1 MSIKVGIN
9 GFGRIGRLALRA
21 AFDWNELEFV
31 LVNDVAGDATTLAHL
46 LEFDSVQGRW
56 HHEVTSDGSNMLI
69 NGQAIATTNERDIDA
84 VDWSGCDVVIEA
96 TGVHRKG
103 SFLNKYLAQGVK
115 RVVVSAP
122 VKEEGIANIVVGV
135 NDEIFD
141 PVLHKIVTAA
151 SCTTNCIAPVVK
163 VINEKLGIEQSSF
176 TTIHD
181 LTNTQTILDAPH
193 KDLRR
198 ARACGMSLIPTT
210 TGSAKAI
217 VEIFPELKDKIN
229 GQAVRVPLANASLT
243 DIIFDVKQDTTA
255 EEVNAL
261 LEEASK
267 NELKGILGFEARPL
281 VSVDYRGDQRS
292 TIVDGLSTMVVGSRM
307 VKIYAWY
314 DNEMG
319 YATRTAE
326 LVRKVGLA
334 DVHPTWELEILEGK
348 SALVLMPCPG
358 TKGVELTSS
367 LEQLKDQ
374 GVEAVVTALS
384 VAEMEKAGVADLPKI
399 TQQLGMQWFNLPIE
413 DDCAPDAPFVALWK
427 TASPELHKIIQSG
440 GKLAMHCMGGS
451 GRTGILAAHL
461 LLELDWDL
469 DNIKS
474 EVKALRPGAF
484 TKQPQID
491 YINQVVAK

>member
-21 AFDWNELEFV
+21 SFDWPEIEFV
-31 LVNDVAGDATTLAHL
+31 QINDVAGDAATLAHL

-56 HHEVTSDGSNMLI
+56 HHEVKSESNAIVI
-69 NGQAIATTNERDIDA
+69 NGKTIATSQEKAIDA

-96 TGVHRKG
+96 TGKHRK
-103 SFLNKYLAQGVK
+103 SEYLNLYLAQGVK

-122 VKEEGIANIVVGV
+122 VKEDGIANIVVGV
-135 NDEIFD
+135 NDHIFN
-141 PVLHKIVTAA
+141 PEKHQIVTAA

-163 VINEKLGIEQSSF
+163 VIHEKLGIEQSSF

-217 VEIFPELKDKIN
+217 IEIFPELKGKID
-229 GQAVRVPLANASLT
+229 GHAVRVPLANASLT
-243 DIIFDVKQDTTA
+243 DIIFDVKRDTTA
-255 EEVNAL
+255 EEVNDL
-261 LEEASK
+261 LKEASQ
-267 NELKGILGFEARPL
+267 NELKGILGFEERPL
-281 VSVDYRGDQRS
+281 VSIDYKGDQRS
-292 TIVDGLSTMVVGSRM
+292 TIVDALSTMVVGKRM

-334 DVHPTWELEILEGK
+334 
-348 SALVLMPCPG
+348 
-358 TKGVELTSS
+358 
-367 LEQLKDQ
+367 
-374 GVEAVVTALS
+374 
-384 VAEMEKAGVADLPKI
+384 
-399 TQQLGMQWFNLPIE
+399 
-413 DDCAPDAPFVALWK
+413 
-427 TASPELHKIIQSG
+427 
-440 GKLAMHCMGGS
+440 
-451 GRTGILAAHL
+451 
-461 LLELDWDL
+461 
-469 DNIKS
+469 
-474 EVKALRPGAF
+474 
-484 TKQPQID
+484 
-491 YINQVVAK
+491 